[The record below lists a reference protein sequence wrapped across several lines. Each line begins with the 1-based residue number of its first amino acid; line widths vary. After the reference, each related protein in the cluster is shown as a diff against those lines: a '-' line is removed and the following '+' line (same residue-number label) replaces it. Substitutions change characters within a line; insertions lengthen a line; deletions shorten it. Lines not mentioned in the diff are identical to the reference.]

1 MTHSLPELGYSFDAL
16 EPHIDA
22 KTMEIHYSKHHQAYV
37 DKLNKALEGNNDL
50 KEKSPEEIVKNIGD
64 ISEEIRVAVKNNGGG
79 HFNHSFFWKIL
90 KKDVE
95 AKGEILEAINNKFG
109 SLEKF
114 NENFKEAAI
123 TQFGSGWAWLVLNNS
138 GELEIVKT
146 GNQDCPLSEGKR
158 PLLAI
163 DIWEHAYYLKYQNK
177 RPDYVD
183 AFLKVINWDKVNENF
198 LGSKK

>member
-1 MTHSLPELGYSFDAL
+1 
-16 EPHIDA
+16 
-22 KTMEIHYSKHHQAYV
+22 MEIHYSKHHQAYV

-123 TQFGSGWAWLVLNNS
+123 TQCGSGWAWLVLNNS

-158 PLLAI
+158 PLLTI